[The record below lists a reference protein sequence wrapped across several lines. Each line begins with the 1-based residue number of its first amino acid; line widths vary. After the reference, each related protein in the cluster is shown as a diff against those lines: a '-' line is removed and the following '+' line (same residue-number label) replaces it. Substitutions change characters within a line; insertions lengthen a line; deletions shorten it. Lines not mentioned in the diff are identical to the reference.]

1 MEMQLDFFSS
11 FNQEQIREICS
22 VSAHHQ
28 KEKQLKINAFRFWF
42 YMDDRIFP
50 ICKTCK
56 WKIVWLHINISIYS
70 FWSDIR
76 VVCSL
81 AGCKFFK
88 EDLLFVPYFQM
99 FPFFS
104 LNMAKVMRSLSKSTL
119 YKTHTQKSWNMSST
133 FFLLLAM
140 YDVSQKRYPSFQS
153 QF

>member
-1 MEMQLDFFSS
+1 M
-11 FNQEQIREICS
+11 
-22 VSAHHQ
+22 
-28 KEKQLKINAFRFWF
+28 
-42 YMDDRIFP
+42 
-50 ICKTCK
+50 
-56 WKIVWLHINISIYS
+56 NISIYT

-81 AGCKFFK
+81 AGCKFFT

-119 YKTHTQKSWNMSST
+119 YKTHTQKSCNMCST

-140 YDVSQKRYPSFQS
+140 YDVSQKRYPSFQLFKPLSGS
-153 QF
+153 QKKAGKKEEWAQRDRN